1 MSAKHHP
8 KHGKLKRKARSQHED
23 SKKEAQVKTPEGT
36 PTNVVLSSQAQQ
48 KPEARAESS
57 EDTVK
62 ETGVKGAPMTLDAE
76 LKQHSATSDE
86 TEVNAEECT
95 DESAQAERKEKSLE
109 TPQEKQ
115 QEKPA
120 LAPETAAAPETD
132 NPKKS
137 EGQSNTE
144 NKADEKSDGKPEEKP
159 VDERGESKGVL
170 SDEPQAV
177 NALEA
182 ASDAAITQDPST
194 AAMAL
199 AGASQASAAHEPLD
213 KGDEGAA
220 EIRPEEA
227 SAAADEKKPE
237 KADDA
242 QELKDAEKREE
253 SQKPEASQKKEKAE
267 KPGLLKR
274 ILRALLLLIL
284 VGALACGGGAGW
296 LYWQVF
302 KRPLDFPP
310 GAETVDVLVEE
321 GDSARRVVE
330 KIRSA
335 GIQLNDTQ
343 LHVLARLYPEAVGN
357 LHIGLYRFNRGMS
370 PKAILD
376 TLQGAPLIDQQI
388 RIPDG
393 SNVWDVKRILAAGVN
408 LKQDIGALNDAS
420 LRERLGLADY
430 TSIEGFV
437 APETY
442 RYGSGSSDLSVLKQA
457 VDRQK
462 RLLEAAWEKRSPL
475 VTELKNAYELL
486 ILASIIEKET
496 GVKGDRHL
504 VSSVFHNRLKRGMPL
519 QTDPTVIYGL
529 GPDWKGRLTRRDLQ
543 KETPYNTYKIPALPP
558 TPISNPTP
566 ASIEAAA
573 NPANTDFLYFVARGD
588 GSSEFT
594 TNLRDHNRAVR
605 HFLINKKTAPFA
617 SKYAKE
623 KTPTKAAKNAKPA
636 KALKQEAHQKLEKS
650 TEKSNS
656 KDRNKERQGP

>member
-8 KHGKLKRKARSQHED
+8 KHGKLKRKARSQHEA
-23 SKKEAQVKTPEGT
+23 SKKEAQLKTPEGT
-36 PTNVVLSSQAQQ
+36 SSNVVLPAQAQQ
-48 KPEARAESS
+48 KPGARS
-57 EDTVK
+57 EPSEVMAK
-62 ETGVKGAPMTLDAE
+62 EPGTKAVPMTLDIE
-76 LKQHSATSDE
+76 LEQHSATSDE
-86 TEVNAEECT
+86 TEVNAEEST
-95 DESAQAERKEKSLE
+95 DGSVKKVKREEKS
-109 TPQEKQ
+109 Q
-115 QEKPA
+115 QKHLEKPA
-120 LAPETAAAPETD
+120 LAAEHVASLESE

-137 EGQSNTE
+137 EGQTNTE
-144 NKADEKSDGKPEEKP
+144 NKAGEKSDVKLEDKL
-159 VDERGESKGVL
+159 DERKDVL

-182 ASDAAITQDPST
+182 AGDVAISQAPST
-194 AAMAL
+194 AATVS
-199 AGASQASAAHEPLD
+199 AGASKASTAHEPLNS
-213 KGDEGAA
+213 GDEGAA
-220 EIRPEEA
+220 EIRSEEA
-227 SAAADEKKPE
+227 RAAADEKKPE
-237 KADDA
+237 EAHEA
-242 QELKDAEKREE
+242 QELKEAEKREE
-253 SQKPEASQKKEKAE
+253 SQKAEASKKKEKAE
-267 KPGLLKR
+267 KPGFLKR
-274 ILRALLLLIL
+274 IVRALLLLIL
-284 VGALACGGGAGW
+284 VGAMACGGGVGW

-310 GAETVDVLVEE
+310 DAQTVDVLVEE
-321 GDSARRVVE
+321 GDSARCVVE

-408 LKQDIGALNDAS
+408 LKQNIGALDDAS

-430 TSIEGFV
+430 TSLEGFV

-573 NPANTDFLYFVARGD
+573 NPADTDFLYFVARGD

-605 HFLINKKTAPFA
+605 HFLINKKTAPFT

-623 KTPTKAAKNAKPA
+623 KAPTKAAKNAKPA
-636 KALKQEAHQKLEKS
+636 KAIKPEERQKPEQK
-650 TEKSNS
+650 TDS
-656 KDRNKERQGP
+656 KDRKNDRQGP